1 MYISIPAENL
11 SKLKGLSGRTISAY
25 LALRS
30 LLFYKR
36 VVNGK
41 LVAKD
46 DVVKC
51 SYGDAE
57 KLGISRKTFG
67 RAVKDLVEIGLI
79 EIDRQG
85 GFGKGRRPSRYRI
98 F

>member
-11 SKLKGLSGRTISAY
+11 SKLNELSGKTISVY

-30 LLFYKR
+30 LLFYKK
-36 VVNGK
+36 VVKGK
-41 LVAKD
+41 LVPKE

-57 KLGISRKTFG
+57 EMGINRRTFG
-67 RAVKDLVEIGLI
+67 RAVKDLVKVGLI
-79 EIDRQG
+79 EIDEHG
-85 GFGKGRRPSRYRI
+85 GYGRGRRPSMYRI